1 MSAISPFRK
10 NHILQILRDSEEC
23 TRPADGTLGHY
34 FRMHTSIGSKDRR
47 WISET
52 FYGMIRWLGLI
63 DHFSNRPLTPENRL
77 ETFLKLRPSDH
88 ENIASIPPHVRVS
101 FPKNFYSL
109 LVQSLGERKAWEFCL
124 ICNDQAPTT
133 IRANLLKTS
142 REALL
147 ELWREHYSVSPCIQS
162 PTAIVFAQRAN
173 FFSMPEFKEG
183 LFEVQDEA
191 SQIAASLVAANPGDH
206 VLDYCSGSGGKTL
219 AFAPLLRGKGQIY
232 LHDVRIAALEQAK
245 KRLHRAGIQ
254 NAQLVASDDPKK
266 SRLKGRMDWV
276 LVDAPCSGTG
286 TLRRNPDMKW
296 KFCEED
302 LDRLISLQ
310 REIFHSA
317 LTFAK
322 PDGTI
327 VYATCSVLPQENE
340 DQVRFFEENFGVKLQ
355 STPFSSFPSKGSMDG
370 FFAAVFKNANRP

>member
-1 MSAISPFRK
+1 MFEISPFRK
-10 NHILQILRDSEEC
+10 KHILQILRDSEEC
-23 TRPADGTLGHY
+23 TRPADGALGHY
-34 FRMHTSIGSKDRR
+34 FRQHTSIGSKDRK

-63 DHFSNRPLTPENRL
+63 DHFSSRPLTPENRL
-77 ETFLKLRPSDH
+77 EVFLKLRPSDH
-88 ENIASIPPHVRVS
+88 KENVSIPPHVRVS

-109 LVQSLGERKAWEFCL
+109 LVQALGEKKAWEFCL
-124 ICNDQAPTT
+124 ISNEQAPTT

-147 ELWREHYSVSPCIQS
+147 ERWKEHYPISPCLQS
-162 PTAIVFAQRAN
+162 SAGIVFEQRTN

-191 SQIAASLVAANPGDH
+191 SQIAASLIEARPGDH

-219 AFAPLLRGKGQIY
+219 ALAHLLQGKGQIY
-232 LHDVRIAALEQAK
+232 LHDVRISALEQAK
-245 KRLHRAGIQ
+245 IRLRRAGIQ

-266 SRLKGRMDWV
+266 SSLKEKMDWV
-276 LVDAPCSGTG
+276 FVDAPCSGTG

-302 LDRLISLQ
+302 LHRLAALQ
-310 REIFHSA
+310 REIFQSA

-322 PDGTI
+322 PAGTV

-340 DQVRFFEENFGVKLQ
+340 NQVRFFEENYGVQLQ
-355 STPFSSFPSKGSMDG
+355 KAPFSSFPSTGGMDG
-370 FFAAVFKNANRP
+370 FFAAVFKKRE